1 MADKLKQ
8 KDFKEFEKA
17 FNQVKRANREERVD
31 AVGILTPGLLD
42 KHLQSGQDLVLAYGR
57 KGKTVKYS
65 LADLKSFSIKL
76 EKSKKRNQKKING
89 IPLFQLEKVSWRED
103 KVRMQT
109 QIKNATLYR
118 IFRDILHFQVT
129 ASGESKERY
138 HQVKVRLEEW
148 TDNITDPGPW
158 RSKARNAAVGR
169 LSFDCSCGRH
179 QYWFRYLATIGNFA
193 LTPKEHGFPKIRNPK
208 LRGCCCKHVLK
219 VLQQLKSPSVHN
231 LLAKEMERQAESSGY
246 LDQKSSKFLNAKEL
260 TRARRAKGSG
270 KDTAAVK
277 RAYEEFKK
285 AKTSFSRKM
294 KEKSVEEQLKTYKAK
309 NSARKQ
315 ENKNLKKRLKDQK
328 EQANADKLLF
338 GLRTALDMGEDMGM
352 KREQIIERFAI
363 KNDMKP
369 IEVDAIIKEA
379 KL

>member
-1 MADKLKQ
+1 MADKQKQ
-8 KDFKEFEKA
+8 KDFKIFEKA

-31 AVGILTPGLLD
+31 AVGILTPGLID

-57 KGKTVKYS
+57 KGATVTYT

-89 IPLFQLEKVSWRED
+89 IPLLQLEKASWRKD
-103 KVRMQT
+103 KVRMQA
-109 QIKNATLYR
+109 QIKNAMLYR
-118 IFRDILHFQVT
+118 IFRDVLHFQVT

-138 HQVKVRLEEW
+138 HQVRVRLEEW
-148 TDNITDPGPW
+148 TDNITDPGSW
-158 RSKARNAAVGR
+158 RIKARNAAVGR

-193 LTPKEHGFPKIRNPK
+193 LTPKEHGFPKIRNPR

-231 LLAKEMERQAESSGY
+231 LLAKEMEHQAESSGY

-277 RAYEEFKK
+277 RAYEDFKK
-285 AKTSFSRKM
+285 AESSFSRKM
-294 KEKSVEEQLKTYKAK
+294 KEKSVKEQLKTYKAE

-315 ENKNLKKRLKDQK
+315 ENNALKKRLKDQK
-328 EQANADKLLF
+328 EQAKADQLLF

-352 KREQIIERFAI
+352 KREQVIERFAA
-363 KNDMKP
+363 KNGMKP
-369 IEVDAIIKEA
+369 IEVDAIMKEA
-379 KL
+379 DL